1 MGMQNKDG
9 GYSAFESNN
18 NPAFINKLEFDRKAM
33 FDPSCEDITG
43 HALEVFAIIL
53 QSPYRTDLDP
63 DLIDRV
69 KSASARAIR
78 YLASTQH
85 KVIGGW
91 FGRVG
96 FT

>member
-1 MGMQNKDG
+1 
-9 GYSAFESNN
+9 
-18 NPAFINKLEFDRKAM
+18 M

-43 HALEVFAIIL
+43 HALEVFGIIL
-53 QSPYRTDLDP
+53 QSPYRNDLDP
-63 DLIDRV
+63 DLIDRI
-69 KSASARAIR
+69 KSASVLAIK

-91 FGRVG
+91 FGRVS